1 MFKKVMTINGN
12 TLTIP
17 ELEKFI
23 GKKVEIT
30 LKELTPKKKKANNL
44 MEFFGTLEPAED
56 PLEFQK
62 KARAEWN
69 EREKSF

>member
-1 MFKKVMTINGN
+1 MTIPKTIN
-12 TLTIP
+12 TDTL
-17 ELEKFI
+17 
-23 GKKVEIT
+23 
-30 LKELTPKKKKANNL
+30 LKEQLKNTEFKNAYDL
-44 MEFFGTLEPAED
+44 MEGEFEIARLEFFGTLEPAED